1 MSTIIIN
8 DFLITLYWWFILF
21 GIGIIFLPLA
31 AKIFP
36 RFYDRGYLF
45 AKVLGL
51 GVLSYFNWFLAHL
64 KIIPFTQVSL
74 LTIFG
79 GTAIILA
86 ISLSKKSSLKK
97 NLAGKNLKLIFFGEE
112 LIFLLTLL
120 FWGFIRGH
128 NPEIQS
134 LEKFMDYGFLNSILR
149 SRFFPPEDMWF
160 AGNSIN
166 YYYYGHYLAAF
177 LTKLSGLDSAITY
190 NLMIATLFAFT
201 FVLTFSLT
209 SNLCFLAQKKQP
221 KTNDQ
226 RLKTVFLAGLLSA
239 FLICFASNLH
249 TPYYILKDGAQKY
262 WYPDATRYIG
272 YNPPTNDK
280 TIHEFP
286 AYSFVVADLHGHV
299 SDLPFVLTFLAL
311 SLSLFL
317 NLKNKKKKSLSLPFA
332 FCVLSLSLMYMT
344 NAWDFPIYLLFLG
357 IILLGGNLLLFLEN
371 KKILPLKIFR
381 RYPRFWPLAKTGLSL
396 LTLAIAWFIFTIPF
410 NLNFTQIPQG
420 IGLVHTHT
428 PPFQFLILWGA
439 LLFFSL
445 TFAIF
450 FFKNSDRKSVDY
462 FVFFMLLTAFI
473 LLLVPE
479 VVYVKDIYS
488 ADYYRANTM
497 FKFTYQAYALMTIAV
512 GFIIFRLLRAISQ
525 KAIKVSLG
533 ILFSLLVALLLIYP
547 CFSLA
552 GYYGKIGLD
561 NYHGLYGLN
570 FLAKS
575 YPEDYQAILW
585 LKENISGQP
594 VVLEASGDSYTNYNR
609 VSALTGLPTIQGWL
623 VHEWLWR
630 GGYDEPAKR
639 ATEVEKVYQ
648 SGSIEEAKEIL
659 KRYQVEYIF
668 FGSLEKEKY
677 PQADTERLES
687 LGKPIFKAGKTVVY
701 KIEKGS

>member
-1 MSTIIIN
+1 MLAN
-8 DFLITLYWWFILF
+8 DFLSVFYWWFILF
-21 GIGIIFLPLA
+21 GLGIVFLPLT
-31 AKIFP
+31 AKIFA

-51 GVLSYFNWFLAHL
+51 GISSYFVWLFAHL
-64 KIIPFTQVSL
+64 KLIPFTQVSL
-74 LTIFG
+74 LAVFG
-79 GTAIILA
+79 GTAVISA
-86 ISLSKKSSLKK
+86 IFLGRRKSLKK
-97 NLAGKNLKLIFFGEE
+97 NLAGKNLKLIFLGEE
-112 LIFLLTLL
+112 LIFFLALL
-120 FWGFIRGH
+120 FWSFVRGH

-149 SRFFPPEDMWF
+149 SRFFPPADMWF
-160 AGNSIN
+160 ADEAIN

-201 FVLTFSLT
+201 FALTFSLT
-209 SNLCFLAQKKQP
+209 SNLCFFVQKKP
-221 KTNDQ
+221 SKSKGSQ
-226 RLKTVFLAGLLSA
+226 RATIIFAGLFSA

-249 TPYYILKDGAQKY
+249 TPYYVLKNGAQKY

-286 AYSFVVADLHGHV
+286 SYSFIVADLHGHV
-299 SDLPFVLTFLAL
+299 SDLPFVFTFLAL

-317 NLKNKKKKSLSLPFA
+317 NLKDKKGGALVLPFA

-344 NAWDFPIYLLFLG
+344 NAWDFPIYLLLFG
-357 IILLGGNLLLFLEN
+357 ITLLGTNFVLFFETKKTPPKFSQFPLLWPIV
-371 KKILPLKIFR
+371 KTALPLLGVVILWFL
-381 RYPRFWPLAKTGLSL
+381 F
-396 LTLAIAWFIFTIPF
+396 TLPF

-428 PPFQFLILWGA
+428 PIFQFFILWGA

-445 TFAIF
+445 AFAIF
-450 FFKNSDRKSVDY
+450 FFKNPDKKPVDY
-462 FVFFMLLTAFI
+462 FVSFMLLTAFI
-473 LLLVPE
+473 LLLIPE
-479 VVYVKDIYS
+479 VVYVKDIYG

-497 FKFTYQAYALMTIAV
+497 FKFTYQAYILMTVAV
-512 GFIIFRLLRAISQ
+512 GFIIFRLLKAISQ
-525 KAIKVSLG
+525 KAVKISLG
-533 ILFSLLVALLLIYP
+533 ALFFLLVSFLLFYP
-547 CFSLA
+547 CFSLP
-552 GYYGKIGLD
+552 GYYGKIGAK
-561 NYHGLYGLN
+561 NYQGLYGLS

-585 LKENISGQP
+585 LKENVSGQP
-594 VVLEASGDSYTNYNR
+594 VVLEAPGDSYTNYNR

-639 ATEVEKVYQ
+639 AAEVEKIYQ
-648 SGSIEEAKEIL
+648 SGLLAEAKEIL
-659 KRYQVEYIF
+659 NRYRVEYLF
-668 FGSLEKEKY
+668 FGALEKEKY
-677 PQADTERLES
+677 PQATPQRLEQ
-687 LGKPIFKAGKTVVY
+687 LGQPIYRAGETVVY
-701 KIEKGS
+701 KIER